1 MEKIIHQIW
10 VGEYEMPNKEKYFL
24 ERCKKINPDFI
35 HILWT
40 NENLPILPEKVQAHC
55 DYFTAKK
62 DYAFVADVLRVYL
75 IHEYGGLYID
85 LDTRPNG
92 SIKMTECFLWRAFF
106 TTFHSLSMF
115 ISFSVSCIKS
125 FFMVRMV
132 YLSTTS
138 PMLTSIFMG

>member
-55 DYFTAKK
+55 D
-62 DYAFVADVLRVYL
+62 
-75 IHEYGGLYID
+75 
-85 LDTRPNG
+85 
-92 SIKMTECFLWRAFF
+92 
-106 TTFHSLSMF
+106 
-115 ISFSVSCIKS
+115 
-125 FFMVRMV
+125 
-132 YLSTTS
+132 
-138 PMLTSIFMG
+138 

>member
-75 IHEYGGLYID
+75 IHLLLQLQVVED
-85 LDTRPNG
+85 Q
-92 SIKMTECFLWRAFF
+92 
-106 TTFHSLSMF
+106 
-115 ISFSVSCIKS
+115 
-125 FFMVRMV
+125 
-132 YLSTTS
+132 YLHHQHHQHQQ
-138 PMLTSIFMG
+138 F